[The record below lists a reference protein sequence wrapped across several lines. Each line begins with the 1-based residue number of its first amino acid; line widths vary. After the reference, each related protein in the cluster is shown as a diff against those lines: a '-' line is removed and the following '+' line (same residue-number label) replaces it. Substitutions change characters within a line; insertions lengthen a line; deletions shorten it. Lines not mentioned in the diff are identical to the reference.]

1 MMDARN
7 FKNLTETEKTD
18 YIKLKKKETE
28 LKRLKSAIEIGYT
41 YKLRK
46 TYRHGAYVGRY
57 TLTETELESAKKRI
71 TELEKEL
78 SQAE

>member
-7 FKNLTETEKTD
+7 FKNLTETEKTAE
-18 YIKLKKKETE
+18 IKRMKLERE
-28 LKRLKSAIEIGYT
+28 LKNLKRDVESGEKVIIHRDGS
-41 YKLRK
+41 
-46 TYRHGAYVGRY
+46 
-57 TLTETELESAKKRI
+57 TLCGCHCKEMTETELEKAKKRI

>member
-7 FKNLTETEKTD
+7 FKNLTETEKTAE
-18 YIKLKKKETE
+18 IKRMKLERE

-46 TYRHGAYVGRY
+46 TYRHGAYVGRH
-57 TLTETELESAKKRI
+57 TLTTEEIEEAKKKI
-71 TELEKEL
+71 IELEKEL

>member
-7 FKNLTETEKTD
+7 FKDLTETEKTD
-18 YIKLKKKETE
+18 YIECKKKETE
-28 LKRLKSAIEIGYT
+28 LKRLKSDIEYGYT
-41 YKLRK
+41 YKLRT
-46 TYRHGAYVGRY
+46 TYRHGAYVGRH
-57 TLTETELESAKKRI
+57 TLTEDEIEKAKKRI

>member
-18 YIKLKKKETE
+18 YIELKKKETE

-46 TYRHGAYVGRY
+46 TYRHGAYVGRH
-57 TLTETELESAKKRI
+57 TLTAEEIEEAKKKI
-71 TELEKEL
+71 IELEKEL
-78 SQAE
+78 GQAE

>member
-7 FKNLTETEKTD
+7 FKNLTEAEKTK
-18 YIKLKKKETE
+18 YIERKRKETE

-46 TYRHGAYVGRY
+46 TYRHGAYVGRH
-57 TLTETELESAKKRI
+57 TLTAEEIEEAKKKI
-71 TELEKEL
+71 IELEKEL
-78 SQAE
+78 SQVE

>member
-1 MMDARN
+1 MN
-7 FKNLTETEKTD
+7 FKEFSQMTEAEKTK
-18 YIKLKKKETE
+18 YIERKRKETE

-57 TLTETELESAKKRI
+57 TLTKTEIEKAKKRI

>member
-1 MMDARN
+1 MN
-7 FKNLTETEKTD
+7 FKEFSQMTEAEKTK
-18 YIKLKKKETE
+18 YIERKRKETE

-57 TLTETELESAKKRI
+57 TLTETELEKAKKRI

>member
-7 FKNLTETEKTD
+7 FKNLTEAEKTK
-18 YIKLKKKETE
+18 YIERKRKETE

-57 TLTETELESAKKRI
+57 TLTKTELEKAKKRI

>member
-7 FKNLTETEKTD
+7 FKNLTETEKTK
-18 YIKLKKKETE
+18 YIERKRKETE
-28 LKRLKSAIEIGYT
+28 LKKLKSAVEDGYT
-41 YKLRK
+41 YKLRT
-46 TYRHGAYVGRY
+46 TYRHGAYMGRH
-57 TLTETELESAKKRI
+57 TLTVDEIEKTKKRI